1 MWVRGKMIM
10 ILNFLAH
17 NYDYDFVRA
26 ICRRPNNYNDD
37 DNTKILLIK
46 ILVTHLDIIKK

>member
-1 MWVRGKMIM
+1 MGTGQNDYDFE
-10 ILNFLAH
+10 LFLAH

-37 DNTKILLIK
+37 DNTENS
-46 ILVTHLDIIKK
+46 VN